1 MAQVRQGRPPRHED
15 VMARFVPV
23 ASKAWKMLEEQV
35 AAAREPK
42 LVVRKTFLEMQV
54 PCWAHWK
61 KWWT

>member
-1 MAQVRQGRPPRHED
+1 
-15 VMARFVPV
+15 MARFVPV